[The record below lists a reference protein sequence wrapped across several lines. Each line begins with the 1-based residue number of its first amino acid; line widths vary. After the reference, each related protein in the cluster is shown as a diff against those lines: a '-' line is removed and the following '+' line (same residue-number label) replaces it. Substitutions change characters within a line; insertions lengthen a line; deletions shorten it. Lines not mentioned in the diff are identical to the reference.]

1 MKGLEDINIYMDKGN
16 LKHIDIDKILKR
28 ISYIEHP
35 LGKRGVDEGHGGV
48 VEVREQLES
57 SAG

>member
-1 MKGLEDINIYMDKGN
+1 MGHPVYMYKGN

-48 VEVREQLES
+48 VKVREQLES

>member
-1 MKGLEDINIYMDKGN
+1 MDKGN

-35 LGKRGVDEGHGGV
+35 LDKRGVDEGHGGV
-48 VEVREQLES
+48 VKVREQLES
-57 SAG
+57 STG